1 MHCLIIASLITGLV
15 GGAVWLQAHLL
26 QSEAVTSYARLRGVG
41 VLNREYG
48 FLAEML
54 FGPKGRS
61 VITTMIGI
69 QFLLTLIA
77 NMVALAEAG
86 SLLFRIANGYCV
98 LVFAV
103 LSFALSVVPI
113 YEHITR
119 VCAIVTPVAL
129 TIGLIGLIIAS
140 IARLT
145 EEDQSSLPMIPFY
158 SPAGGVGDFFVLL
171 GVVVFS
177 FSNAFSLPAYGGIVS
192 GPSVKGGSP
201 VRPSSPADTVASAAT
216 EESQTMEKSVAVG
229 HSGRRRYFE
238 RCLAAALGCSFLYM
252 SVVGVLGM
260 HLCGD
265 SACPPNYLTLLERD
279 QTVLYGAFVLV
290 YLVYIAYSLVAI
302 PVLMTPLMA
311 VTEATVVRT
320 ASVKLRVLWRGLVT
334 VVVCGLAVA
343 LQNHLPQLYAVTGCA
358 ITIALVFIVPLGFY
372 LLVMRTG
379 SSAVVAGLYVGI
391 IVASAAAIL
400 GTVFSALNYLRSAV
414 CQGRTGGDTFVV
426 VETQ

>member
-1 MHCLIIASLITGLV
+1 
-15 GGAVWLQAHLL
+15 
-26 QSEAVTSYARLRGVG
+26 
-41 VLNREYG
+41 
-48 FLAEML
+48 
-54 FGPKGRS
+54 
-61 VITTMIGI
+61 MIGI

-86 SLLFRIANGYCV
+86 SLLFRIDNGYCV
-98 LVFAV
+98 LIFAV

-113 YEHITR
+113 YEHITS

-129 TIGLIGLIIAS
+129 AIGLIGLIIAS

-145 EEDQSSLPMIPFY
+145 EDDQSSLPMIPFY

-177 FSNAFSLPAYGGIVS
+177 FSNAFSLPAYGGVVS

-216 EESQTMEKSVAVG
+216 EESQTTEKSMAVG
-229 HSGRRRYFE
+229 YSGRRRYFE

-279 QTVLYGAFVLV
+279 QIVIPYGAFVLV
-290 YLVYIAYSLVAI
+290 YLVYIAYGLVAI

-358 ITIALVFIVPLGFY
+358 ITIALVFVVPLGFY

-400 GTVFSALNYLRSAV
+400 GTVFSIIQIWADV
-414 CQGRTGGDTFVV
+414 
-426 VETQ
+426 